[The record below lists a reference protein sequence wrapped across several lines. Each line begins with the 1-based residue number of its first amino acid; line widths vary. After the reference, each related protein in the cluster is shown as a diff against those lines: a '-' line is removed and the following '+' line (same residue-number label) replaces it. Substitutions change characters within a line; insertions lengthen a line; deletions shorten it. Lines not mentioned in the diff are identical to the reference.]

1 MRFSKNRQFPFH
13 SRKNVHVIIL
23 PFRRKKILLIKAI
36 EAQAAIDVFFSQ
48 DFLAK
53 KKENKFSKRR
63 RKADKKKYKQLFQL
77 FKRLEEFE
85 MFTK

>member
-53 KKENKFSKRR
+53 KKKINFQSEGEKQT
-63 RKADKKKYKQLFQL
+63 RKSINSCSNFLNA
-77 FKRLEEFE
+77 
-85 MFTK
+85 